1 MKDQPP
7 LAPNKPLN
15 TAQAP
20 PATSTPAGLADWCS
34 PTGSAPGW
42 WAIGLTVLLLVGR
55 TLPEAQFFASP
66 AHYLPLHTGLEF
78 ISIAVSVMVFALA
91 WNLRRQADNSHLM
104 RLGVGFLAVS
114 LIDFAHTLSYS
125 GMPVWVTPSGPEK
138 AINFW
143 LSGRL
148 MAALTLLSVAWQGVN
163 HWSENTCRSAVLVA
177 VLGSAVVWWVG
188 LSHADILPRTFV
200 AGQGL
205 TPFKIA
211 SEVLLMGLYGL
222 AGVLLFLKS
231 RRSGNQELQWLA
243 ASAWVQGLAEIFF
256 TLYVDVTD
264 LFNLLGHVYK
274 ALAYLMVYRALFS
287 AGVQTPFLKLQES
300 QDRLRDLT
308 EMLNE
313 TEQVGKV
320 GGWALDLNTG
330 VQTWTNQVYA
340 IHEIEQP
347 YMPTLDKGINFYTEA
362 SRPVI
367 ELAVKRAIEQQE
379 PFNVELEITTAKG
392 HRRSVNAI
400 GKPDLGHH
408 RLYGF
413 FQDIT
418 ERTRIEA
425 EVRQLAFHD
434 ALTQLPN
441 RRLLNDR
448 LQQALAASQRSGRF
462 GAVMLLDLDNFKAI
476 NDAHGHGAGDL
487 LLKEVARR
495 LLACVRASDT
505 VARVGGDEFVVLIT
519 ELKTDRAASILQ
531 AYAVAEK
538 IRLSLAEPYHFTDP
552 KSATGAPEI
561 THRCT
566 ACIGLVMFIDHE
578 ASSEEL
584 LKWADAAMYK
594 VKNTGRNAIH
604 FHQAQA
610 VEP

>member
-1 MKDQPP
+1 
-7 LAPNKPLN
+7 
-15 TAQAP
+15 
-20 PATSTPAGLADWCS
+20 
-34 PTGSAPGW
+34 
-42 WAIGLTVLLLVGR
+42 LTVLLLLGQ
-55 TLPEAQFFASP
+55 TLPAAKFFSAPSN
-66 AHYLPLHTGLEF
+66 YLPLHNGLEF

-114 LIDFAHTLSYS
+114 LIDFAHTLSFA
-125 GMPVWVTPSGPEK
+125 GMPTWVTPSGPEK

-148 MAALTLLSVAWQGVN
+148 IAALTLLSVARQALH
-163 HWSENTCRSAVLVA
+163 HWSENICRSAVLAA
-177 VLGSAVVWWVG
+177 VLGSAVVWWIG
-188 LSHADILPRTFV
+188 LYHAETLPRTFV

-205 TPFKIA
+205 TPLKIT
-211 SEVLLMGLYGL
+211 SEYLLMGLYGL
-222 AGVLLFLKS
+222 AAVLLYQ
-231 RRSGNQELQWLA
+231 RSQRESNQDMQWLA
-243 ASAWVQGLAEIFF
+243 ASAWVQGLAEMFF

-274 ALAYLMVYRALFS
+274 AVAYLMVYRALFS
-287 AGVQTPFLKLQES
+287 TGVQSPFLKLQES
-300 QDRLRDLT
+300 QERLRELS
-308 EMLNE
+308 ELLNE

-320 GGWALDLNTG
+320 GGWALNLDTG
-330 VQTWTNQVYA
+330 IQTWTNQVYV
-340 IHEIEQP
+340 IHEVDQP
-347 YMPTLDKGINFYTEA
+347 YVPTLNKGINFYTEA

-367 ELAVKRAIEQQE
+367 ELAVKKAIEQQE

-400 GKPDLGHH
+400 GHPDPSHH

-418 ERTRIEA
+418 ERKRIQDQ
-425 EVRQLAFHD
+425 VRQLAFHD
-434 ALTQLPN
+434 TLTQLPN
-441 RRLLNDR
+441 RRLLTDR
-448 LQQALAASQRSGRF
+448 MQQALATSQRSTRF

-476 NDAHGHGAGDL
+476 NDKHGHGAGDL

-519 ELKTDRAASILQ
+519 ELNTDRAASILQ

-538 IRLSLAEPYHFTDP
+538 IRLSLADPYHLTDQQ
-552 KSATGAPEI
+552 SATGEPEI

-566 ACIGLVMFIDHE
+566 ACIGLVMFIGHE

-584 LKWADAAMYK
+584 LKWADTAMYK
-594 VKNTGRNAIH
+594 VKNAGRNAIH
-604 FHQAQA
+604 IHQNRA
-610 VEP
+610 VKP

>member
-1 MKDQPP
+1 MNDEPRR
-7 LAPNKPLN
+7 APHD
-15 TAQAP
+15 AP
-20 PATSTPAGLADWCS
+20 KAPSGLAAWCFS
-34 PTGSAPGW
+34 TNQAPGW
-42 WAIGLTVLLLVGR
+42 WAAGLTVLLIFGQA
-55 TLPEAQFFASP
+55 LPDAKFFSSP
-66 AHYLPLHTGLEF
+66 THYLPLHNGLEF

-104 RLGVGFLAVS
+104 LLGVGFLAVS
-114 LIDFAHTLSYS
+114 LIDFAHTLSYA
-125 GMPVWVTPSGPEK
+125 GMPVWVTPSGSEK

-148 MAALTLLSVAWQGVN
+148 IAALTLLSIARPEVS
-163 HWSENTCRSAVLVA
+163 HWTENTCRSAVLLA
-177 VLGSAVVWWVG
+177 VLGSAMVWWIG
-188 LSHADILPRTFV
+188 LYHAETLPRTFV

-205 TPFKIA
+205 TPLKIA
-211 SEVLLMGLYGL
+211 SEYLLMALYGL
-222 AGVLLFLKS
+222 AGVLISLKS
-231 RRSGNQELQWLA
+231 RRTGNQDMQWLA
-243 ASAWVQGLAEIFF
+243 ASAWVQGLAEMFF

-264 LFNLLGHVYK
+264 LYNLLGHIYK
-274 ALAYLMVYRALFS
+274 AMAYLMVYRALFS
-287 AGVQTPFLKLQES
+287 AGVQSPFLKLQASQDLTQGMLQTTLDGFLRVNTHGDLLEVNPTYCQKSNYSREELLTMNIRQLEAQESPAQVNEHTERLINCGYDLFES
-300 QDRLRDLT
+300 QHQRKDGSKWPV
-308 EMLNE
+308 E
-313 TEQVGKV
+313 VS
-320 GGWALDLNTG
+320 
-330 VQTWTNQVYA
+330 
-340 IHEIEQP
+340 
-347 YMPTLDKGINFYTEA
+347 A
-362 SRPVI
+362 SYS
-367 ELAVKRAIEQQE
+367 QQ
-379 PFNVELEITTAKG
+379 
-392 HRRSVNAI
+392 NASEGQI
-400 GKPDLGHH
+400 LMFI
-408 RLYGF
+408 R
-413 FQDIT
+413 DIT
-418 ERTRIEA
+418 ERKLIEDQ
-425 EVRQLAFHD
+425 VRQLAFHD
-434 ALTQLPN
+434 TLTQLPN

-448 LQQALAASQRSGRF
+448 LQQALAASQRSTRF

-476 NDAHGHGAGDL
+476 NDNHGHGAGDL